1 MKIQYIFFFI
11 FTQYAFGQTILEK
24 GESSFFRIQKVQ
36 TGNSIEVLVTDLKG
50 VKLSEERIFMEQGQF
65 KDYAWTQYQTGEKVN
80 IELRQNK
87 IIFNSKGKKKIIDLS
102 NEELKFLTL
111 PPLLSST
118 LIERIKKNPN
128 EEKFEVVVIVPDRM
142 LLLRFKFIKTSEK
155 DEVSEWLLKPNN
167 FFIGLLVG
175 PVIFQFDKNYNLKK
189 IKNIT
194 LPIRPT
200 TKTEINF

>member
-11 FTQYAFGQTILEK
+11 FTQYALGQTILEK

-50 VKLSEERIFMEQGQF
+50 VKLSEERIFTEQGQF
-65 KDYAWTQYQTGEKVN
+65 KDYTWTQHQTGEKVN

-87 IIFNSKGKKKIIDLS
+87 IIFHSNGKKKIIDLS

-111 PPLLSST
+111 PPLLSCT

-155 DEVSEWLLKPNN
+155 NEVSEWLLKPNN